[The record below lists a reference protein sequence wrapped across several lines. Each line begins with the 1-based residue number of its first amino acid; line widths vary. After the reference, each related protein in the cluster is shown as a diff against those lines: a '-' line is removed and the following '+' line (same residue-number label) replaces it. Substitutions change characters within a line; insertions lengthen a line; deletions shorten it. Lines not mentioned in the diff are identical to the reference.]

1 MKTPC
6 WQGSDPVLGREFTRR
21 WSPALDGALFQQ
33 LSVRDRSDTIL
44 TMLTTP
50 RQQLILDMLSNRTSE
65 DEFLREIGIA
75 RGSGSGFALSMLE
88 GAYRENNKVDV
99 EFGLYLGFR
108 FGFTLEFLDV
118 LIRLS
123 DADWH
128 QRHED
133 VVTALDKLR
142 DVRATDAFYR
152 ATLKLHTY
160 LDYDDSRALASK
172 AIWALGRLGDATADQ
187 RLRSL
192 AESGEPVVRAY
203 AREQLYRRSGRV
215 TPEEKDRGKTLCE
228 RLDSEKDEM
237 LRAQLLRELHELN
250 ECQKAEEKK
259 WMAEQGWENP

>member
-1 MKTPC
+1 MAM
-6 WQGSDPVLGREFTRR
+6 L
-21 WSPALDGALFQQ
+21 QQ
-33 LSVRDRSDTIL
+33 LLVRPRSDTIL
-44 TMLTTP
+44 TMPTTP
-50 RQQLILDMLSNRTSE
+50 RQQLILDLLANRISE
-65 DEFLREIGIA
+65 DKFLREIGIG
-75 RGSGSGFALSMLE
+75 RGSGSGFALRMLE
-88 GAYRENNKVDV
+88 GAYHENNGDDV

-108 FGFTLEFLDV
+108 FGFTPEFLDV

-133 VVTALDKLR
+133 VVAALDELR
-142 DVRATDAFYR
+142 DLRATDALYR

-172 AIWALGRLGDATADQ
+172 AIWALGRLGDTTADQ
-187 RLRSL
+187 RLRTL
-192 AESGEPVVRAY
+192 ADSGEPVVQAY

-228 RLDSEKDEM
+228 RIDREKDHM

-250 ECQKAEEKK
+250 ERQKAEEKR
-259 WMAEQGWENP
+259 WMAEQGWETP

>member
-1 MKTPC
+1 MVTN
-6 WQGSDPVLGREFTRR
+6 
-21 WSPALDGALFQQ
+21 
-33 LSVRDRSDTIL
+33 
-44 TMLTTP
+44 P
-50 RQQLILDMLSNRTSE
+50 RLKLILDMFANRISE
-65 DEFLREIGIA
+65 DEFLRETGIT

-88 GAYRENNKVDV
+88 DAYRENNKVDV
-99 EFGLYLGFR
+99 EIGLHLGFR
-108 FGFTLEFLDV
+108 FGFTPDFLDV

-123 DADWH
+123 DANWH

-133 VVTALDKLR
+133 VVTALDELR

-228 RLDSEKDEM
+228 RLDGEKDEM

-250 ECQKAEEKK
+250 ERQKAEEKR
-259 WMAEQGWENP
+259 WMAEQGWENR

>member
-1 MKTPC
+1 M
-6 WQGSDPVLGREFTRR
+6 
-21 WSPALDGALFQQ
+21 
-33 LSVRDRSDTIL
+33 
-44 TMLTTP
+44 
-50 RQQLILDMLSNRTSE
+50 
-65 DEFLREIGIA
+65 
-75 RGSGSGFALSMLE
+75 
-88 GAYRENNKVDV
+88 
-99 EFGLYLGFR
+99 
-108 FGFTLEFLDV
+108 
-118 LIRLS
+118 
-123 DADWH
+123 
-128 QRHED
+128 
-133 VVTALDKLR
+133 
-142 DVRATDAFYR
+142 RATDAFYR

-250 ECQKAEEKK
+250 
-259 WMAEQGWENP
+259 